1 MLIVGRFLKEHNK
14 REQTNIYKY
23 SINNIFFK
31 RPAITTETEMLKLNM
46 KSSIIPT
53 TTWILSY
60 WWVVTS
66 FLASTTKTQGKSSN
80 IQYSTRLLP
89 SMGFA
94 GIRSSSTFTSS
105 YLRPKSSQNRISSPS
120 YAFFST
126 ERNSSSNGVE
136 SSQTNVNNSDNSS
149 SVDERKE
156 NYATVYHAPVMWSEC
171 IDALLKKSH
180 NDMKAKKRNK
190 YKKFSKNKNHDTKQ
204 QVEGDKDILQQET
217 KNRIFVDGTLG
228 GGGHSKALLE
238 QLQEGDI
245 VIGCDVDPEA
255 LSTATQRLEAYASST
270 DGLPLFVPVQSNF
283 RYLAEILPT
292 VKHPVTSEPLIP
304 NFDSGGGVDGILLD
318 LGVSSHQIDTE
329 DRGFAFRYLDGP
341 LDMRMNRGNDEST
354 FSSSGFTAADICNE
368 FSASDIIQIL
378 RVYGDEPKAR
388 KIAESII
395 NSRPLKTTGDL
406 YEAVAAVTPEFHKQS
421 RRQGRTATMARVF
434 QSFRIVVNE
443 EDKALEQA
451 LMDMAPSLVRK
462 GGRLV
467 CLSYHSMEDRA
478 VKRVMR
484 DGTIHINKR
493 SSRNVEK
500 DIYGNIIDN
509 DGMRCWKPLG
519 KKQKATSDEME
530 LNTRARS
537 ATLRVA
543 ERL

>member
-1 MLIVGRFLKEHNK
+1 MLIAGRFLKEHR
-14 REQTNIYKY
+14 REQKSIHKFIIQNVNIE
-23 SINNIFFK
+23 
-31 RPAITTETEMLKLNM
+31 RTTVMATTTKAMSTLNM
-46 KSSIIPT
+46 KTSIIPT
-53 TTWILSY
+53 TKWILSY
-60 WWVVTS
+60 WWIVTS
-66 FLASTTKTQGKSSN
+66 FLANTAKTQGRSASLH
-80 IQYSTRLLP
+80 YSTRRLP
-89 SMGFA
+89 SIGFVEL
-94 GIRSSSTFTSS
+94 RSSLFPTSLS
-105 YLRPKSSQNRISSPS
+105 LRSKSWQNRISSPS

-126 ERNSSSNGVE
+126 ERNSSSNDVE
-136 SSQTNVNNSDNSS
+136 SSQTNINNNDSS
-149 SVDERKE
+149 SSGDERKD

-180 NDMKAKKRNK
+180 NDVKTKKRNK
-190 YKKFSKNKNHDTKQ
+190 YKNFSQNNNGTKQ
-204 QVEGDKDILQQET
+204 QVEGNKNILEPEN

-255 LSTATQRLEAYASST
+255 LSTATRRLEAYASST

-283 RYLAEILPT
+283 RYLAEVLPT

-304 NFDSGGGVDGILLD
+304 NFDGGGGVDGILLD

-341 LDMRMNRGNDEST
+341 LDMRMNRGIDDST
-354 FSSSGFTAADICNE
+354 SSSGGFTAADICNE
-368 FSASDIIQIL
+368 FSLTDIVHIL
-378 RVYGDEPKAR
+378 KVYGDEPRAR
-388 KIAESII
+388 KIAQSII
-395 NSRPLKTTGDL
+395 DSRPLETTGDL

-467 CLSYHSMEDRA
+467 VLSYHSMEDRA

-500 DIYGNIIDN
+500 DVYGNIIDN
-509 DGMRCWKPLG
+509 EGMRCWKPLG
-519 KKQKATSDEME
+519 KKQKATLEEME